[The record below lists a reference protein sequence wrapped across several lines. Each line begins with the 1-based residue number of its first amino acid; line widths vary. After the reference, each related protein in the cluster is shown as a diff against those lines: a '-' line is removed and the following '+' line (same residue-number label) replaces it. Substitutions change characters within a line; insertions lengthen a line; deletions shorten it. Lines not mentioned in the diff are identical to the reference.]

1 MREFI
6 GYILCGL
13 LNLVIVNKLLCT
25 VKQKDKE
32 ISLPKQLNR
41 KENFMIFLF
50 GIVSFHGFCSDSI
63 IFFLLSVYLS
73 FMAYTDFYTRKVY
86 SAFSYFIFLI
96 GIFVFIS
103 KTQDWERNIS
113 WFVFCFILIVFG
125 FIVKAYAF
133 GDVEIYMALSP
144 YYITMFLDGMFL
156 FLYGFTLLTAVLTSI
171 QWKPFGV
178 EKTKAIAPVITFV
191 HFFLTVV
198 HLLFI

>member
-1 MREFI
+1 MQELI
-6 GYILCGL
+6 GCVLCGL
-13 LNLVIVNKLLCT
+13 LNLMILSKMLSV
-25 VKQKDKE
+25 VKKKDKD
-32 ISLPKQLNR
+32 IFLPKKIRN
-41 KENFMIFLF
+41 EEYFFIFLC
-50 GIVSFHGFCSDSI
+50 GAVSFQGICVDTI

-156 FLYGFTLLTAVLTSI
+156 FLYGFTLLSAVLTSI
-171 QWKPFGV
+171 RWKPFGV